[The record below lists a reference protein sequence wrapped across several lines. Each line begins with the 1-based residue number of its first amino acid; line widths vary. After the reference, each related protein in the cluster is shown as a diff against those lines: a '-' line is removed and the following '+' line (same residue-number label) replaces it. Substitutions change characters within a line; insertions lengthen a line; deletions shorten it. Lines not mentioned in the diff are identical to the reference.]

1 MRAGLKDRVD
11 SIVNEELA
19 KIYLRE
25 QQELARLLYLN
36 SVKTSWKHRIEKE
49 EEDDIPKSLL
59 GPLVYMW
66 ETRKYRGLISKDEG
80 A

>member
-11 SIVNEELA
+11 SIVNEKLA

-36 SVKTSWKHRIEKE
+36 SVKTSWKYRIEKE
-49 EEDDIPKSLL
+49 EDEIPKSLL

-66 ETRKYRGLISKDEG
+66 ETRKYRGLISEDE
-80 A
+80 AA